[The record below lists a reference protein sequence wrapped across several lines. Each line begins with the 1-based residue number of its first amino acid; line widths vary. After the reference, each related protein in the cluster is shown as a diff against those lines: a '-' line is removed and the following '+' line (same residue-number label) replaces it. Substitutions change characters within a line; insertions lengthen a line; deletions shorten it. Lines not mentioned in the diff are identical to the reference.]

1 MADDEKKMSLTG
13 HLTDLRKNL
22 VITLI
27 GIALGFLAAWSFTDP
42 ILGFLQSPI
51 RPIQA
56 KLLII
61 APTEAFFTHLKVSF
75 IAGLFLSLPLT
86 LHQIWKFVSPGLH
99 KSEQTLAL
107 PFVILSTICF
117 LIGAT
122 FAFYVVM
129 PFGIQFLV
137 GYAGAAY
144 KPSITV
150 GNYISFTIRMLLVF
164 GLVFEMPLA
173 SFLMT
178 RFGLLTPTALRKN
191 RRYAIVI
198 MFGAAAL
205 LTPPDVF
212 TQVLM
217 AGPLIILY
225 EISIGTSKWALKR
238 RESRRT
244 TSESPEK

>member
-1 MADDEKKMSLTG
+1 MADDGKRMPLTG
-13 HLTDLRKNL
+13 HLTDLRKCI

-27 GIALGFLAAWSFTDP
+27 GIAVGFLAAWNFTDP
-42 ILGFLQSPI
+42 ILKFLQSPI

-61 APTEAFFTHLKVSF
+61 APTEAFFTQLKVSF
-75 IAGLFLSLPLT
+75 ISSVFLSLPLT
-86 LHQIWKFVSPGLH
+86 LHQVWGFVSPGLH
-99 KSEQTLAL
+99 KSERSLAF
-107 PFVILSTICF
+107 PFVILSTLCF

-144 KPSITV
+144 LPSITV
-150 GNYISFTIRMLLVF
+150 GNYVSFTIRMLLVF

-178 RFGLLTPTALRKN
+178 RFGFLTPKVLRKN
-191 RRYAIVI
+191 RRYAIVL

-217 AGPLIILY
+217 AGPLIVLY
-225 EISIGTSKWALKR
+225 EVSIGTSKLAMKR
-238 RESRRT
+238 RQLREAANES
-244 TSESPEK
+244 

>member
-1 MADDEKKMSLTG
+1 MADDGKRMSLTG
-13 HLTDLRKNL
+13 HLTDLRKGL

-27 GIALGFLAAWSFTDP
+27 GIAVGFLAAWNFTDP
-42 ILGFLQSPI
+42 ILEFLQSPI

-61 APTEAFFTHLKVSF
+61 APTEAFFTQLKVSF
-75 IAGLFLSLPLT
+75 ICGVFLSLPLT
-86 LHQIWKFVSPGLH
+86 LHQIWRFVSPGLH
-99 KSEQTLAL
+99 KSERGLAF
-107 PFVILSTICF
+107 PFVILSTLCF

-129 PFGIQFLV
+129 PLGIQFLV

-144 KPSITV
+144 QPSITV
-150 GNYISFTIRMLLVF
+150 GNYVSFTIRMLLVF

-178 RFGLLTPTALRKN
+178 RFGFLTPKVLRKN
-191 RRYAIVI
+191 RRYAIVL

-217 AGPLIILY
+217 AGPLIVLY
-225 EISIGTSKWALKR
+225 EVSIGTSKLAMKR
-238 RESRRT
+238 RQLRETANES
-244 TSESPEK
+244 